1 MISLSALLETTHR
14 LPNLDYGHLFQVIS
28 KISVNR
34 ENDMYEA
41 FRRMCF
47 NVFYKNRDDHSK
59 NFSFLYDE
67 NLKGNKLSPAYDITS
82 LPNKPEHEMSVN
94 LNGKP
99 TESDLMQIAHD
110 FGLSKKKCEEIIAII
125 KNTLKGA

>member
-1 MISLSALLETTHR
+1 M
-14 LPNLDYGHLFQVIS
+14 D
-28 KISVNR
+28 
-34 ENDMYEA
+34 EA

-59 NFSFLYDE
+59 NFSFLNDE
-67 NLKGNKLSPAYDITS
+67 NLKGHKLSPAYDITS

-99 TESDLMQIAHD
+99 TESDL
-110 FGLSKKKCEEIIAII
+110 LSKKKCKEIIATI
-125 KNTLKGA
+125 KNTLKGV

>member
-1 MISLSALLETTHR
+1 
-14 LPNLDYGHLFQVIS
+14 
-28 KISVNR
+28 
-34 ENDMYEA
+34 MYC
-41 FRRMCF
+41 RMCF

-67 NLKGNKLSPAYDITS
+67 NLKGYKLSPAYDITS